1 MRQVSRGSWTFSPPN
16 NRNGSLQRLSSL
28 VKKLQRVPGHLD
40 EYDKIVQDQL
50 EQGIVEKVSDKS
62 QGERE
67 FYLPHKAVTRE
78 TAESTKMQIVFDALA
93 KATYGSP
100 SLNNCLET

>member
-1 MRQVSRGSWTFSPPN
+1 M
-16 NRNGSLQRLSSL
+16 

-40 EYDKIVQDQL
+40 EYDKIIQDQL

>member
-1 MRQVSRGSWTFSPPN
+1 M
-16 NRNGSLQRLSSL
+16 

-40 EYDKIVQDQL
+40 EYDKIIQDQL

-78 TAESTKMQIVFDALA
+78 TAEKTKMQIVFDALA